1 MAWLNGQCLNVM
13 WHNLDGQCSNATW
26 HLPNQNGFDSSKNH
40 LIVVLTI
47 QHD

>member
-1 MAWLNGQCLNVM
+1 MANVQM
-13 WHNLDGQCSNATW
+13 PHGIC
-26 HLPNQNGFDSSKNH
+26 PIKMVFDSSKNH